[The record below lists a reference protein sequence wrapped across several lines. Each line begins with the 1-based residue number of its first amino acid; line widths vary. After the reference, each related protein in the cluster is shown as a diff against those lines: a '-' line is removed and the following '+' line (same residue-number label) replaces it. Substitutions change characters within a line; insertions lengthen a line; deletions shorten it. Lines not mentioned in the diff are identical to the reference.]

1 MEKVQHYEILNIIG
15 KGSFGNVYLSR
26 DTITDKNYAAKQI
39 LKSQFKNKTLLDY
52 FANEVTLLK
61 QLNHK
66 NIVGF
71 KDLIEKDDEIYL
83 FTEYCNG
90 GSLENI
96 LRFHLYNLNSPI
108 PERTVKYFIKNILQ
122 GIAYLNENN
131 IIHRDIKSNN
141 ILLKYENEN
150 DMITRN
156 YEKAKIKIIDLG
168 FAKIL
173 GNGVFAKSLV
183 GSPMYMDPT
192 ILKSLISENKN
203 DDNVYDKKIDV
214 WSLGILTYELLIG
227 NLPFNGKN
235 LKELYTNIDSREFI
249 INRNFTKEICLTEAA
264 IKFIDTTLN
273 VDVNKR
279 KLPIELLND
288 PWIMNNNDTNKL
300 YKLRKNSPKNKI
312 YFINYWE
319 PKNKGEK
326 IGEKLVHLNHKKNIK
341 SILINNNSTLKENF
355 YPISSIGNT
364 FTSISENKFNFKTNT
379 SFTLNNSSKGIKTF
393 NNSDKTLDNLLTNH
407 YKALQKFTKFAF
419 NKKLKLK
426 PKKAET
432 NKNIQRIR
440 NFRKV
445 LDKIHLSSNNA
456 KEESEEKYKNYNRVK
471 NHTRASLL
479 KNKKTFCADSKFLIK
494 KININ
499 LYYINNSEETKDKS
513 IGKNYSLP
521 SNSGNNIKKINNGNC
536 FRVKNFKFC
545 TGTKEKNNI
554 NKNNRKN
561 LNLSCEK
568 FNLIKRPS
576 FFNLS

>member
-26 DTITDKNYAAKQI
+26 DIQTNKNYAAKQI

-52 FANEVTLLK
+52 FTNEVTLLK
-61 QLNHK
+61 QLNHE

-71 KDLIEKDDEIYL
+71 KDVIEKDGEIYL

-108 PERTVKYFIKNILQ
+108 PEKIVKYFIKNILQ

-141 ILLKYENEN
+141 ILLKYEKEN

-156 YEKAKIKIIDLG
+156 YENAKIKIIDFG

-173 GNGVFAKSLV
+173 NNGNFAKSLV

-203 DDNVYDKKIDV
+203 EDNVYDQKIDV

-249 INRNFTKEICLTEAA
+249 INRNLIKDLCLTEAA

-279 KLPIELLND
+279 RLPVELLND
-288 PWIMNNNDTNKL
+288 PWIMNNNETNKL
-300 YKLRKNSPKNKI
+300 YKLRKNLPKNKI
-312 YFINYWE
+312 CFINYWE
-319 PKNKGEK
+319 PKNKGDR

-341 SILINNNSTLKENF
+341 SIVVNNSILKENF

-364 FTSISENKFNFKTNT
+364 FTSSSENKFYFKTNT

-393 NNSDKTLDNLLTNH
+393 NHSDEALDSILTHH
-407 YKALQKFTKFAF
+407 YKTFQRHSKFAF

-445 LDKIHLSSNNA
+445 LDRIRLSSNNT
-456 KEESEEKYKNYNRVK
+456 KEESEEKYKNYNQVK
-471 NHTRASLL
+471 NSNQVSLL

-521 SNSGNNIKKINNGNC
+521 SNSGNNIKKINDRNC

-545 TGTKEKNNI
+545 TGTKEKNHI
-554 NKNNRKN
+554 NKKNRKN
-561 LNLSCEK
+561 LNLSCGK

-576 FFNLS
+576 FYNLS